1 MLNHACTSFTEA
13 FNRHAIDRRV
23 APHRAH
29 AARVPHCAAQVETEE
44 ESSAFLTPDEP
55 ANEEP
60 VPEQKEP
67 EAVAP
72 ALAVPTSRQLAIP
85 PPELIA
91 CDMMKSDRLPL

>member
-29 AARVPHCAAQVETEE
+29 AARVQVEIAEE
-44 ESSAFLTPDEP
+44 HAEDSSTAFLTPDEP

-60 VPEQKEP
+60 VPEQEEP

-91 CDMMKSDRLPL
+91 CDMMKSDRIPL

>member
-1 MLNHACTSFTEA
+1 M
-13 FNRHAIDRRV
+13 
-23 APHRAH
+23 APHT
-29 AARVPHCAAQVETEE
+29 ARVVPAAQVEIAEPPVV
-44 ESSAFLTPDEP
+44 LTPEEP

-91 CDMMKSDRLPL
+91 CDMMKSDRIPL

>member
-1 MLNHACTSFTEA
+1 
-13 FNRHAIDRRV
+13 V

-91 CDMMKSDRLPL
+91 CDMMKSDRIPL